1 MKYKIISDRIPY
13 DGMYHGYNGDLVPDW
28 EPTVRKLK
36 ETIYG
41 ADVLDE
47 EGNVVTPTQE
57 TETADTTT
65 GSETDTQNTEAT
77 GDSGQVT
84 WKQKSEREIRPHR
97 LSVEMMQMGR

>member
-1 MKYKIISDRIPY
+1 
-13 DGMYHGYNGDLVPDW
+13 MYHGYNGDLVPDR
-28 EPTVRKLK
+28 PSVRKLK

-65 GSETDTQNTEAT
+65 EVKQIHRIQKQQAIP
-77 GDSGQVT
+77 VRLP
-84 WKQKSEREIRPHR
+84 WKQKSEREIAVTDYPWK
-97 LSVEMMQMGR
+97 

>member
-1 MKYKIISDRIPY
+1 MLSWLQR
-13 DGMYHGYNGDLVPDW
+13 GSRPDW
-28 EPTVRKLK
+28 EPTVLKLK

-65 GSETDTQNTEAT
+65 GSETDTQNTEST
-77 GDSGQVT
+77 GDSGQIT
-84 WKQKSEREIRPHR
+84 MEAEIGTGDRPHR